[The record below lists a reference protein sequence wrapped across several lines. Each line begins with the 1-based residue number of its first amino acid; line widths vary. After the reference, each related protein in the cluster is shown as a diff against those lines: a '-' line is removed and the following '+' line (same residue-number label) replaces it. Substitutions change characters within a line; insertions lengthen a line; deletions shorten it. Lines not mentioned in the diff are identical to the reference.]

1 MSIQKVIA
9 SAEATLISNV
19 KNRFI
24 LVRFLVVKHCGW
36 LLAIGYWLL
45 AIGSSFPKS
54 GAKVLLQTAKTCQYV
69 EKNAFFFAE
78 NAFFSLEDAA
88 EPL

>member
-24 LVRFLVVKHCGW
+24 CVRFLVVKHCGW
-36 LLAIGYWLL
+36 LLAIG
-45 AIGSSFPKS
+45 SSFPKS
-54 GAKVLLQTAKTCQYV
+54 AAKVLLQTAKTCQYV
-69 EKNAFFFAE
+69 RKNSLFLWKSEFFR
-78 NAFFSLEDAA
+78 LEDAA

>member
-1 MSIQKVIA
+1 MSIQKVMIV
-9 SAEATLISNV
+9 AEAKLISNV
-19 KNRFI
+19 SNRFI
-24 LVRFLVVKHCGW
+24 RVSFLVVKHCGW

-54 GAKVLLQTAKTCQYV
+54 GAKVLRQTAKTCQF
-69 EKNAFFFAE
+69 ERKNALFLQKS
-78 NAFFSLEDAA
+78 AFFRLEDAA

>member
-24 LVRFLVVKHCGW
+24 CVRFLVVKHCGW
-36 LLAIGYWLL
+36 LLAIG
-45 AIGSSFPKS
+45 SSFPKS
-54 GAKVLLQTAKTCQYV
+54 AAKVLLQTAKTCQYV